1 MDIEATTARDGS
13 AIVTIDGT
21 PQKITATTLEDARA
35 QVVAI
40 AKDHAAASGQ
50 NATLTASD
58 PEGVWTVIVTPD
70 GDLLDPDQA
79 AVGVAT
85 SAVDAAHAALETPTD
100 EPSRLRAFP

>member
-40 AKDHAAASGQ
+40 AQERAATAGES
-50 NATLTASD
+50 ATLTASD
-58 PEGVWTVIVTPD
+58 PDGVWTVIVTPD
-70 GDLLDPDQA
+70 GQRWAGHRPDRI
-79 AVGVAT
+79 T
-85 SAVDAAHAALETPTD
+85 DAARVPA
-100 EPSRLRAFP
+100 